1 MRNIVSKN
9 LKNKSK
15 FSITMKIAVE
25 STIKFQKH
33 HLERLGKLGAVK
45 VYEFGCEKN
54 KFFETVKDAE
64 VIISNKWF
72 FNELLPKLKAKLIA
86 LCSTG
91 CDLVDLDK
99 CKELGIAVTN
109 VPSYSTNSVAE
120 AAIALLL
127 ELAKRMRYQ
136 RESYDKGKWAYDL
149 DPFTE
154 LADKT
159 FGIIGFGSIGKKVAQ
174 IASAMDMKILV
185 YTRTPKKEEFKD
197 YEFVSKEELL
207 KNSDFVSMHIPL
219 DESTKHLIGRE
230 EFEMMKSSACIINA
244 ARGAVIDE
252 DAMIYALKNGK
263 IAGAGLDVFSK
274 EPLPLDSELAK
285 LKNVV
290 ITPHTAFYTTEA
302 LERLYSRCVGNVED
316 FLAGK
321 ATNKVV

>member
-1 MRNIVSKN
+1 
-9 LKNKSK
+9 
-15 FSITMKIAVE
+15 MKIAIE
-25 STIKFQKH
+25 STIKFRKH
-33 HLERLGKLGAVK
+33 HLDRLGKIGNAE
-45 VYEFGCEKN
+45 VYEFGCK
-54 KFFETVKDAE
+54 KDRFFESVKDAE
-64 VIISNKWF
+64 VIIGNKWF

-109 VPSYSTNSVAE
+109 VPAYSTNSVAE
-120 AAIALLL
+120 ATIALLL
-127 ELAKRMRYQ
+127 ELAKRLKYQ

-149 DPFTE
+149 NPFTE
-154 LADKT
+154 LANKT

-174 IASAMDMKILV
+174 TASAMDMKVLV
-185 YTRTPKKEEFKD
+185 YTRTPKKEEFPK

-219 DESTKHLIGRE
+219 DESTRHLIGKE
-230 EFEMMKSSACIINA
+230 EFDMMKSSAYIINT

-252 DAMIYALKNGK
+252 DAMADALKNGK

-274 EPLPLDSELAK
+274 EPLPLDSDLAK

-290 ITPHTAFYTTEA
+290 ITPHTAFYTVEA
-302 LERLYSRCVGNVED
+302 LERLYSTCIANIED

-321 ATNKVV
+321 STNKVV

>member
-1 MRNIVSKN
+1 
-9 LKNKSK
+9 
-15 FSITMKIAVE
+15 MKIAVE
-25 STIKFQKH
+25 STIKFRKH
-33 HLERLGKLGAVK
+33 HLDRLGKIGNVE
-45 VYEFGCEKN
+45 VYEFGCKKS
-54 KFFETVKDAE
+54 KFFEIVKDAG
-64 VIISNKWF
+64 VIIGNKWF

-109 VPSYSTNSVAE
+109 VPAYSTNSVAE
-120 AAIALLL
+120 ATIALLL
-127 ELAKRMRYQ
+127 ELTKKMKYQ

-159 FGIIGFGSIGKKVAQ
+159 FGIIGFGNIGKKVAQ

-185 YTRTPKKEEFKD
+185 YTRTSKKEEFPD
-197 YEFVSKEELL
+197 YEFVSKEKLL
-207 KNSDFVSMHIPL
+207 KNSDFVSVHVPL
-219 DESTKHLIGRE
+219 DKSTRHLIGKE
-230 EFEMMKSSACIINA
+230 EFDMMKSSAYIINA
-244 ARGAVIDE
+244 ARGAIIDE
-252 DAMIYALKNGK
+252 DAIINSLKNGK

-274 EPLPLDSELAK
+274 EPLPLDSDLAK

-290 ITPHTAFYTTEA
+290 ITPHTAFYTAEA
-302 LERLYSRCVGNVED
+302 LERLYSRCIGNVED

>member
-1 MRNIVSKN
+1 
-9 LKNKSK
+9 
-15 FSITMKIAVE
+15 MKIAVE

-33 HLERLGKLGAVK
+33 HLEKLSKLGSVQ

-54 KFFETVKDAE
+54 KFFEIVEDAE
-64 VIISNKWF
+64 VIIGNKCF
-72 FNELLPKLKAKLIA
+72 FNDLLPKLKAKLIA

-99 CKELGIAVTN
+99 CRELGIAVTN
-109 VPSYSTNSVAE
+109 VPAYSTNSVAE

-127 ELAKRMRYQ
+127 ELTKRLKYQ

-149 DPFTE
+149 DFLTE
-154 LADKT
+154 LANKT

-185 YTRTPKKEEFKD
+185 YTRTPKKDEFPKYD
-197 YEFVSKEELL
+197 FVSMEKLL
-207 KNSDFVSMHIPL
+207 KNSDFVSIHVPL
-219 DESTKHLIGRE
+219 DESTRHLIGGK
-230 EFEMMKSSACIINA
+230 EFDMMKKSAYIINA

-252 DAMIYALKNGK
+252 DAMADAIKKGK

-274 EPLPLDSELAK
+274 EPLPLESELAK

-302 LERLYSRCVGNVED
+302 LERLYTACIANIED
-316 FLAGK
+316 FLARK
-321 ATNKVV
+321 ATNRVV